1 MHTPETRPDQ
11 GIPAPASRVLI
22 VVPPLAGHILPTV
35 GIGRELAARGH
46 RVAWSGSEPVL
57 RPLLGPDAE
66 VLATGSRLFRAQGGS
81 GLAAVRS
88 LWEGFIV
95 PYARFTAKALDR
107 AVQEFRP
114 DLLLVDQHTP
124 AGALVAHR
132 HGRRWASFAPG
143 AMEIGRPFRALPQV
157 EAWMRQRLVELW
169 QRAGLPPE
177 EFTDP
182 RFSPELVLALTGPAL
197 TGRTV
202 FPDHYALVGPILSE
216 RQPSAGFPWERLE
229 PGRRRVLVTMGTLA
243 ADVSADFHARA
254 VAALA
259 RCAEAGV
266 QAVIAA
272 PPDLLPPLPRDAVA
286 AERVPVLELLRRG
299 LLDAVV
305 CHGGMNTV
313 GEALGHG
320 IPLVTAPIRHDQPI
334 VAAQLA
340 ATGAGLRVPFARVTP
355 ERLAAAVRDVLE
367 QPGYRAAA
375 ARTGAALR
383 SCGGAAAAA
392 DRLEQVAAGAPV
404 PGNPLV

>member
-1 MHTPETRPDQ
+1 M
-11 GIPAPASRVLI
+11 SRFLI
-22 VVPPLAGHILPTV
+22 VVPPLTGHILPSV

-46 RVAWSGSEPVL
+46 QVAWSGSEPVL
-57 RPLLGPDAE
+57 RPLLGPDAV
-66 VLATGSRLFRAQGGS
+66 VLATGSRLFRPQGGH
-81 GLAAVRS
+81 GLGALRS

-107 AVQEFRP
+107 AVQEYRP

-132 HGRRWASFAPG
+132 HRLHWASLAPG

-157 EAWMRQRLVELW
+157 EAWMRDRLVELW
-169 QRAGLPPE
+169 RRAGLPPE

-197 TGRTV
+197 AGGT
-202 FPDHYALVGPILSE
+202 FPDHYALVGPVLTE
-216 RQPSAGFPWERLE
+216 RPADPDFPWDRLD

-259 RCAEAGV
+259 RCAEDGV
-266 QAVIAA
+266 QAVVAA
-272 PPDLLPPLPRDAVA
+272 PPELLPPLPPGTVA
-286 AERVPVLELLRRG
+286 AERVPVLELLRHG
-299 LLDAVV
+299 LLDAVL

-313 GEALGHG
+313 GEALVHG
-320 IPLVTAPIRHDQPI
+320 VPLVTAPIRHDQPF
-334 VAAQLA
+334 VAAQVA
-340 ATGAGLRVPFARVTP
+340 ASGAGLRVPFARVTP
-355 ERLAAAVRDVLE
+355 DRLAEALHRVLDQPGHRAAAVRV
-367 QPGYRAAA
+367 
-375 ARTGAALR
+375 GASLR

-392 DRLEQVAAGAPV
+392 DRLERVAASAPL
-404 PGNPLV
+404 PGNQLV